1 MYKRWPFVKS
11 LLSNVDMVLSKSNM
25 NIAFE
30 SAQLCED
37 QNVRDIFN
45 IILDEWQL
53 TKDVILEI
61 EGHDELLAE
70 NTYLRDSLDYRMPYF
85 NVLNYIQLELIK
97 RQRNGQLTP
106 DQEKLIHIT
115 INGIATGLRNS
126 G

>member
-1 MYKRWPFVKS
+1 
-11 LLSNVDMVLSKSNM
+11 
-25 NIAFE
+25 
-30 SAQLCED
+30 
-37 QNVRDIFN
+37 
-45 IILDEWQL
+45 
-53 TKDVILEI
+53 
-61 EGHDELLAE
+61 
-70 NTYLRDSLDYRMPYF
+70 MPYF

>member
-1 MYKRWPFVKS
+1 PENNLAFLQLMYKRWPFFKS

-30 SAQLCED
+30 YAQLCED

-53 TKDVILEI
+53 TKNVILEI

-70 NTYLRDSLDYRMPYF
+70 NTYLRDSL
-85 NVLNYIQLELIK
+85 
-97 RQRNGQLTP
+97 
-106 DQEKLIHIT
+106 
-115 INGIATGLRNS
+115 
-126 G
+126 

>member
-1 MYKRWPFVKS
+1 
-11 LLSNVDMVLSKSNM
+11 M

-30 SAQLCED
+30 YAQLCED